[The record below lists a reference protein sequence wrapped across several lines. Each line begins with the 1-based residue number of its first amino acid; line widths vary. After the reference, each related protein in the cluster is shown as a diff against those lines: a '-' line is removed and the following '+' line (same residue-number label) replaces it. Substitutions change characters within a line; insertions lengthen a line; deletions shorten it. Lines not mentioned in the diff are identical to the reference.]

1 MIQAL
6 GHILQQSW
14 DRLGVQMGDQLPN
27 VLALLLILVAGW
39 VTAVLARWAVRR
51 MGSRLE
57 TSCRHWGLVSD
68 HYGQTTAS
76 ELLSRGVFWLIFG
89 AAILVGI
96 NALNTEMGSL
106 LVTGIL
112 SYLPRLLTAGLV
124 ILAGLLLGRFLA
136 RGVLIWA
143 VNEGLEPARWI
154 ANAVR
159 IGVGLL
165 TVVAAAEQLAIA
177 RTAIL
182 ATFVILLSG
191 AVLGVALAVGIGS
204 RKRVE
209 EWLDQRA
216 ALLKEQKHEQPI
228 EHL

>member
-6 GHILQQSW
+6 ERILRQSW
-14 DRLGVQMGDQLPN
+14 DRLGEQVGDLLPN
-27 VLALLLILVAGW
+27 VLAALLILVAGW
-39 VTAVLARWAVRR
+39 VTAKLARWAVHR
-51 MGSRLE
+51 MGARLE
-57 TSCRHWGLVSD
+57 TSFRRWGFFAD
-68 HYGQTTAS
+68 YYQRTTAS
-76 ELLSRGVFWLIFG
+76 QVFSRGTFWLIFG
-89 AAILVGI
+89 FAILMSI
-96 NALNTEMGSL
+96 NALNTELGSL
-106 LVTGIL
+106 LITGIL

-209 EWLDQRA
+209 EWLDRRA
-216 ALLKEQKHEQPI
+216 ALLEEQKHEQPI